1 MMVKIDADI
10 TSLTK
15 NLDKGQKLVMKAADA
30 MGSLGN
36 KMMLGITLPAIAAAG
51 EFAKMAASAENSG
64 ARFSRVFG
72 PMTDDMQAFLRSA
85 QKNIPETIGD
95 LEQLSSRVMTMTESM
110 GLAPAASEKM
120 SKGIISLAGDMAAFN
135 KEGSIDNA
143 LATLE
148 AGLAGQTRGLKE
160 YGVVI
165 SKADVQT
172 EAFKLGIMSSGE
184 KQTSAGTAVATN
196 ALMLDRSTKIQGEA
210 ARTAKDASQQF
221 QFMKVALEDTG
232 ERIGSIILPAVVAL
246 ANGVLAMLK
255 GFQALPSWLQ
265 EATVGFVALAAA
277 AGPLLKIVS
286 LLTKLSVLIAA
297 AKTALGLGGA
307 AVEGA
312 EGGGFIAALLSPV
325 GLAIAGIVTLTAVL
339 YGAYKLWQQF
349 QADELHFS
357 QGGVLANVKRMAT
370 TGSFFDRSSAS
381 GSDPSLSAQA
391 LAQGMYKSLA
401 LSGKDLSGSSAFTQ
415 PEDGPTALIQKAQA
429 LAAAFD
435 YAKERGDNLLAF
447 YSRAVAMQTQLNN
460 LAQHGNARER
470 KAALDASRALNPVTD
485 FGALSALGIVD
496 QPKKIDNI
504 APGVFM
510 GGLSST
516 TSMLTEAFS
525 DALNGNGSVTDVLTR
540 AVNAQDQL
548 YKAIA
553 AQGGDV
559 NSVTTGANSM
569 LDALSGIIG
578 VANEH
583 GIFSKVANPYTASS
597 QSANGTSVSAAGY
610 DAVTAAKAAA
620 AKALPAYNNN
630 LATSLAALKDVQD
643 PFNAAGEAALRLGQ
657 ALRAGV
663 ETFDTNWQELK
674 QGFQD
679 IRNGTVDIG
688 GSLKTA
694 ANAAI
699 DFAVQAANAIASR
712 ISGGGFFGGLGAA
725 SGGTLTSSV
734 LGGLAGPIGAI
745 GGALI
750 GRGLDSIFG
759 TGGPTSHAATALNGL
774 ATAANAVS
782 ASLSNAPSGFRVGQ
796 YEYAAEAPSA
806 TSGVVIT
813 GDVHLYGVTDINDM
827 YNKLSDVAA
836 EKSYRG
842 GTQRLSAALS
852 PAI

>member
-95 LEQLSSRVMTMTESM
+95 LEQLSARVMTMTESM

-165 SKADVQT
+165 SKADIQT

-184 KQTSAGTAVATN
+184 KLTSAGTAVATY

-339 YGAYKLWQQF
+339 YGAYRLWQQF

-357 QGGVLANVKRMAT
+357 QGGVWANVKRMAT
-370 TGSFFDRSSAS
+370 TGSFFDRGSTS
-381 GSDPSLSAQA
+381 GPDASLSAQA
-391 LAQGMYKSLA
+391 IAQGMYKSLA
-401 LSGKDLSGSSAFTQ
+401 LSGKDLAGSSAFTQ

-435 YAKERGDNLLAF
+435 YAKTRGDDLLAF
-447 YSRAVAMQTQLNN
+447 YARAIALQTQLTN
-460 LAQHGNARER
+460 LAEHGNARER
-470 KAALDASRALNPVTD
+470 KSASDALKALSPVTD
-485 FGALSALGIVD
+485 YAQLARMGLAD
-496 QPKKIDNI
+496 QPSKILGGL
-504 APGVFM
+504 PPSVGM
-510 GGLSST
+510 GALSST
-516 TSMLTEAFS
+516 TSMLTQAFG
-525 DALNGNGSVTDVLTR
+525 DALNGNGSLTDVLTK
-540 AVNAQDQL
+540 AVSVQDDL
-548 YKAIA
+548 YQAIA
-553 AQGGDV
+553 DQHGQV
-559 NSVTTGANSM
+559 NSVTTGARQL
-569 LDALSGIIG
+569 LDTLQPIIG
-578 VANEH
+578 VANSH
-583 GIFSKVANPYTASS
+583 NIVGNVPDPNQTGSGSAVSGAGFNAADSALAAWTTNLITQSRNLDTA
-597 QSANGTSVSAAGY
+597 
-610 DAVTAAKAAA
+610 
-620 AKALPAYNNN
+620 
-630 LATSLAALKDVQD
+630 LATLKLPDT
-643 PFNAAGEAALRLGQ
+643 FNAAGEAALRLGQ
-657 ALRAGV
+657 SLRSGV

-725 SGGTLTSSV
+725 FGGTLTSSV